1 MIRSRARLQKAGDN
15 SVSLVVG
22 WQSRVLAEGIKIANP
37 QGAKMSLFRRKDEA
51 MTTPGSE
58 PTSVQTARD
67 PDLAVPPFRPA
78 AVVPPV
84 ASATA
89 APAKPGGAPSPTA
102 RPTTP
107 GVAGRTTGRAEA
119 GEKRVLQIGK
129 GISIQGSVTEAER
142 IVIEGTMESQLLQ
155 CQELA
160 ISHSGVFKG
169 EVQVEDADIA
179 GVFDGTLTATG
190 SLTIRATG
198 RVLGVARSRRLS
210 VEDGGQLT
218 GRMEMITEASASSP
232 MAVAPPVRVV
242 ESSDS

>member
-1 MIRSRARLQKAGDN
+1 
-15 SVSLVVG
+15 
-22 WQSRVLAEGIKIANP
+22 
-37 QGAKMSLFRRKDEA
+37 MSLFRRKDEA
-51 MTTPGSE
+51 TTPPAPE
-58 PTSVQTARD
+58 PSSVPTARD

-78 AVVPPV
+78 AAVVPPA
-84 ASATA
+84 ASAA
-89 APAKPGGAPSPTA
+89 ATPAKPTIAPSPAA
-102 RPTTP
+102 RPMTP
-107 GVAGRTTGRAEA
+107 TAGRPTGRAEA
-119 GEKRVLQIGK
+119 GEKRVLQLGK

-142 IVIEGTMESQLLQ
+142 IVIDGTMESQLLQ

-218 GRMEMITEASASSP
+218 GRMEMISETSASP
-232 MAVAPPVRVV
+232 ATPVAPPVRVV

>member
-1 MIRSRARLQKAGDN
+1 
-15 SVSLVVG
+15 
-22 WQSRVLAEGIKIANP
+22 
-37 QGAKMSLFRRKDEA
+37 MSLFRRKDEA
-51 MTTPGSE
+51 TTPPAPE
-58 PTSVQTARD
+58 PTSVPTARD

-78 AVVPPV
+78 AAVVPPA
-84 ASATA
+84 ASAA
-89 APAKPGGAPSPTA
+89 ATSAKPSIAPSPTT
-102 RPTTP
+102 RPASPT
-107 GVAGRTTGRAEA
+107 AGRPTGRAEA
-119 GEKRVLQIGK
+119 GEKRVLQLGK

-190 SLTIRATG
+190 SLIIRATG

-218 GRMEMITEASASSP
+218 GRMEMITEASASPSMP
-232 MAVAPPVRVV
+232 VAPPVRVV
-242 ESSDS
+242 ETSDS

>member
-1 MIRSRARLQKAGDN
+1 
-15 SVSLVVG
+15 
-22 WQSRVLAEGIKIANP
+22 
-37 QGAKMSLFRRKDEA
+37 MSLFRRKDEA
-51 MTTPGSE
+51 TTPPAPE
-58 PTSVQTARD
+58 PSSVPTARD

-78 AVVPPV
+78 AAVVPPA
-84 ASATA
+84 ASAA
-89 APAKPGGAPSPTA
+89 ATPAKPTIAPSPAA

-107 GVAGRTTGRAEA
+107 TAGRPTGRAEA
-119 GEKRVLQIGK
+119 GEKRVLQLGK

-190 SLTIRATG
+190 SLIIRATG

-218 GRMEMITEASASSP
+218 GRMEMLSETSASAAMP
-232 MAVAPPVRVV
+232 VAPPVRVV

>member
-1 MIRSRARLQKAGDN
+1 
-15 SVSLVVG
+15 
-22 WQSRVLAEGIKIANP
+22 
-37 QGAKMSLFRRKDEA
+37 MSLFRRKDEA
-51 MTTPGSE
+51 TTPSAPE
-58 PTSVQTARD
+58 PSSVPTARD

-78 AVVPPV
+78 AAVVPPA
-84 ASATA
+84 ASPATT
-89 APAKPGGAPSPTA
+89 PAKPTIAPSPAA

-107 GVAGRTTGRAEA
+107 TAGRPTGRAEA
-119 GEKRVLQIGK
+119 GEKRVLQLGK

-190 SLTIRATG
+190 NLTIRATG

>member
-1 MIRSRARLQKAGDN
+1 
-15 SVSLVVG
+15 
-22 WQSRVLAEGIKIANP
+22 
-37 QGAKMSLFRRKDEA
+37 MSLFRRKDEA
-51 MTTPGSE
+51 TTPSAPE
-58 PTSVQTARD
+58 PSSVPTARD

-78 AVVPPV
+78 AAVVPPA
-84 ASATA
+84 ASPATT
-89 APAKPGGAPSPTA
+89 PAKPTIAPSPAA

-107 GVAGRTTGRAEA
+107 TAGRPTGRAEA
-119 GEKRVLQIGK
+119 GEKRVLQLGK

-190 SLTIRATG
+190 SLIIRATG

-218 GRMEMITEASASSP
+218 GRMEMLTEAPASVP
-232 MAVAPPVRVV
+232 MAVTPPVRVV

>member
-1 MIRSRARLQKAGDN
+1 
-15 SVSLVVG
+15 
-22 WQSRVLAEGIKIANP
+22 
-37 QGAKMSLFRRKDEA
+37 MSLFRRKDEA
-51 MTTPGSE
+51 TTPPAPE
-58 PTSVQTARD
+58 PTSVPTARD

-78 AVVPPV
+78 AVVPPA
-84 ASATA
+84 ASAA
-89 APAKPGGAPSPTA
+89 ATSAKPTITPSPAA
-102 RPTTP
+102 RPSTP
-107 GVAGRTTGRAEA
+107 TAGRPTGRAEA
-119 GEKRVLQIGK
+119 GEKRVLQLGK

-218 GRMEMITEASASSP
+218 GRMEMITEAPASAP
-232 MAVAPPVRVV
+232 MSVAPPVRVV
-242 ESSDS
+242 ESSES

>member
-1 MIRSRARLQKAGDN
+1 
-15 SVSLVVG
+15 
-22 WQSRVLAEGIKIANP
+22 
-37 QGAKMSLFRRKDEA
+37 MSLFRRKDEA
-51 MTTPGSE
+51 TTPPAPE
-58 PTSVQTARD
+58 PTSVPTARD

-78 AVVPPV
+78 AAVVPPA
-84 ASATA
+84 ASAA
-89 APAKPGGAPSPTA
+89 ATSAKPSIAPSPTA
-102 RPTTP
+102 RPASPT
-107 GVAGRTTGRAEA
+107 AGRPTGRAEA
-119 GEKRVLQIGK
+119 GEKRVLQLGK

-190 SLTIRATG
+190 SLIIRATG

-218 GRMEMITEASASSP
+218 GRMEMITEASASPSMP
-232 MAVAPPVRVV
+232 VAPPVRVV
-242 ESSDS
+242 ETSDS

>member
-1 MIRSRARLQKAGDN
+1 
-15 SVSLVVG
+15 
-22 WQSRVLAEGIKIANP
+22 
-37 QGAKMSLFRRKDEA
+37 MSLFRRKDEA
-51 MTTPGSE
+51 TTPPAPE
-58 PTSVQTARD
+58 PSSVPTARD

-78 AVVPPV
+78 AAVVPPA
-84 ASATA
+84 ASAAA
-89 APAKPGGAPSPTA
+89 APAKPTIAPSPAA
-102 RPTTP
+102 RPTMPT
-107 GVAGRTTGRAEA
+107 AGRPTGRAEA
-119 GEKRVLQIGK
+119 GEKRVLQLGK

-190 SLTIRATG
+190 SLIIRATG

-218 GRMEMITEASASSP
+218 GRMEMLSETSASPSMP
-232 MAVAPPVRVV
+232 VAPPVRVV

>member
-1 MIRSRARLQKAGDN
+1 
-15 SVSLVVG
+15 
-22 WQSRVLAEGIKIANP
+22 
-37 QGAKMSLFRRKDEA
+37 MSLFRRKDEA
-51 MTTPGSE
+51 TTPPAPE
-58 PTSVQTARD
+58 PTSVPTARD

-78 AVVPPV
+78 AAVVPPA
-84 ASATA
+84 ASAA
-89 APAKPGGAPSPTA
+89 ATSAKPTIAPSPAA
-102 RPTTP
+102 RPASST
-107 GVAGRTTGRAEA
+107 AGRPTGRAEA
-119 GEKRVLQIGK
+119 GEKRVLQLGK

-142 IVIEGTMESQLLQ
+142 IIIEGTMESQLLQ

-190 SLTIRATG
+190 SLIIRATG
-198 RVLGVARSRRLS
+198 RVLGVARARRLS

-218 GRMEMITEASASSP
+218 GRMEMITEASASPSMP
-232 MAVAPPVRVV
+232 VAPPVRVV

>member
-1 MIRSRARLQKAGDN
+1 
-15 SVSLVVG
+15 
-22 WQSRVLAEGIKIANP
+22 
-37 QGAKMSLFRRKDEA
+37 MSLFRRKDEA
-51 MTTPGSE
+51 TTPPAPE
-58 PTSVQTARD
+58 PSSVPTARD

-78 AVVPPV
+78 AAVVPPA
-84 ASATA
+84 ASAA
-89 APAKPGGAPSPTA
+89 ATPAKPTIAPSPAA

-107 GVAGRTTGRAEA
+107 TAGRPTGRAEA
-119 GEKRVLQIGK
+119 GEKRVLQLGK

-210 VEDGGQLT
+210 VEEGGQLT
-218 GRMEMITEASASSP
+218 GRMEMITENPTSAP
-232 MAVAPPVRVV
+232 MQVAPQVRAV
-242 ESSDS
+242 ETSES

>member
-1 MIRSRARLQKAGDN
+1 
-15 SVSLVVG
+15 
-22 WQSRVLAEGIKIANP
+22 
-37 QGAKMSLFRRKDEA
+37 MSLFRRKDEA
-51 MTTPGSE
+51 TTPSAPE
-58 PTSVQTARD
+58 PSSVPTARD

-78 AVVPPV
+78 AAVVPPA
-84 ASATA
+84 ASAATT
-89 APAKPGGAPSPTA
+89 PAKPTIAPSPTA

-107 GVAGRTTGRAEA
+107 MAGRPTGRAEA
-119 GEKRVLQIGK
+119 GEKRVLQLGK

-179 GVFDGTLTATG
+179 GVFDGTLNATG

-198 RVLGVARSRRLS
+198 RVLGVARARRLS

-218 GRMEMITEASASSP
+218 GRMEMITDASASPAMPVS
-232 MAVAPPVRVV
+232 PPVRVV
-242 ESSDS
+242 ETSES

>member
-1 MIRSRARLQKAGDN
+1 
-15 SVSLVVG
+15 
-22 WQSRVLAEGIKIANP
+22 
-37 QGAKMSLFRRKDEA
+37 MSLFRRKDEA
-51 MTTPGSE
+51 TTPPAPE
-58 PTSVQTARD
+58 PTSVPTARD

-78 AVVPPV
+78 AVVPPA
-84 ASATA
+84 ASAA
-89 APAKPGGAPSPTA
+89 ATSAKPTITPSPAA
-102 RPTTP
+102 RPSTP
-107 GVAGRTTGRAEA
+107 TAGRPTGRAEA
-119 GEKRVLQIGK
+119 GEKRVLQLGK

-190 SLTIRATG
+190 SLIIRATG

-218 GRMEMITEASASSP
+218 GRMEMLTEAPASVP
-232 MAVAPPVRVV
+232 MAVTPPVRVV

>member
-1 MIRSRARLQKAGDN
+1 
-15 SVSLVVG
+15 
-22 WQSRVLAEGIKIANP
+22 
-37 QGAKMSLFRRKDEA
+37 MSLFRRKDEA
-51 MTTPGSE
+51 TTPPAPE
-58 PTSVQTARD
+58 PTSVPTARD

-78 AVVPPV
+78 AVVPPA
-84 ASATA
+84 ASAA
-89 APAKPGGAPSPTA
+89 ATSAKPTITPSPAA
-102 RPTTP
+102 RPSTP
-107 GVAGRTTGRAEA
+107 TAGRPTGRAEA
-119 GEKRVLQIGK
+119 GEKRVLQLGK

-190 SLTIRATG
+190 SLIIRAPG

-218 GRMEMITEASASSP
+218 GRMEMITEAPASAP
-232 MAVAPPVRVV
+232 MSVAPPVRVV
-242 ESSDS
+242 EPSES

>member
-1 MIRSRARLQKAGDN
+1 
-15 SVSLVVG
+15 
-22 WQSRVLAEGIKIANP
+22 
-37 QGAKMSLFRRKDEA
+37 MSLFRRKDEA
-51 MTTPGSE
+51 TTPPAPE
-58 PTSVQTARD
+58 PSSVPTARD

-78 AVVPPV
+78 AAVVPPA
-84 ASATA
+84 ASAAATA
-89 APAKPGGAPSPTA
+89 AKPTIAPSPAA
-102 RPTTP
+102 RPASPT
-107 GVAGRTTGRAEA
+107 AGRPTGRAEA
-119 GEKRVLQIGK
+119 GEKRVLQLGK

-190 SLTIRATG
+190 SLIIRATG

-218 GRMEMITEASASSP
+218 GRMEMLSETSASPSMP
-232 MAVAPPVRVV
+232 VAPPVRVV

>member
-1 MIRSRARLQKAGDN
+1 M
-15 SVSLVVG
+15 
-22 WQSRVLAEGIKIANP
+22 LAEDSNITNP

-51 MTTPGSE
+51 TTPPAPE
-58 PTSVQTARD
+58 PTSVPTARD

-78 AVVPPV
+78 AVVPPA
-84 ASATA
+84 ASAA
-89 APAKPGGAPSPTA
+89 ATSAKPSIAPSPAA
-102 RPTTP
+102 RPSAPTTGKP
-107 GVAGRTTGRAEA
+107 TGRAEA
-119 GEKRVLQIGK
+119 GEKRVLQLGK

-169 EVQVEDADIA
+169 EAQVEDADIA
-179 GVFDGTLTATG
+179 GVFDGTLNATG
-190 SLTIRATG
+190 SLIIRATG

-218 GRMEMITEASASSP
+218 GRMEMITEASASAP

>member
-1 MIRSRARLQKAGDN
+1 
-15 SVSLVVG
+15 
-22 WQSRVLAEGIKIANP
+22 
-37 QGAKMSLFRRKDEA
+37 MSLFRRKDEA
-51 MTTPGSE
+51 TTPSAPE
-58 PTSVQTARD
+58 PSSVPTARD

-78 AVVPPV
+78 AAVVPPA
-84 ASATA
+84 ASPATI
-89 APAKPGGAPSPTA
+89 APSPAA

-107 GVAGRTTGRAEA
+107 TAGRPTGRAEA
-119 GEKRVLQIGK
+119 GEKRVLQLGK

-190 SLTIRATG
+190 SLIIRATG

-218 GRMEMITEASASSP
+218 GRMEMLTEAPASAP
-232 MAVAPPVRVV
+232 MAVTPPVRVV
-242 ESSDS
+242 EPSDS

>member
-1 MIRSRARLQKAGDN
+1 
-15 SVSLVVG
+15 
-22 WQSRVLAEGIKIANP
+22 
-37 QGAKMSLFRRKDEA
+37 MSLFRRKDEA
-51 MTTPGSE
+51 TTPSAPE
-58 PTSVQTARD
+58 PASVPTARD

-78 AVVPPV
+78 AVVPPA
-84 ASATA
+84 ASAA
-89 APAKPGGAPSPTA
+89 APAAKPSITPTPA
-102 RPTTP
+102 SRPTTP
-107 GVAGRTTGRAEA
+107 SATGRPTGRAEA
-119 GEKRVLQIGK
+119 GEKRVLQLGK

-179 GVFDGTLTATG
+179 GVFDGTLNATG
-190 SLTIRATG
+190 SLIIRATG

-218 GRMEMITEASASSP
+218 GRMEMIADAAASPAMP
-232 MAVAPPVRVV
+232 VAPPVRAV
-242 ESSDS
+242 ETSES

>member
-1 MIRSRARLQKAGDN
+1 
-15 SVSLVVG
+15 
-22 WQSRVLAEGIKIANP
+22 
-37 QGAKMSLFRRKDEA
+37 MSLFRRKDEA
-51 MTTPGSE
+51 TTPPAPE
-58 PTSVQTARD
+58 PTSVPTARD

-78 AVVPPV
+78 AAVVPPA
-84 ASATA
+84 ASAAATA
-89 APAKPGGAPSPTA
+89 AKPSIAPSPAA
-102 RPTTP
+102 RPASPT
-107 GVAGRTTGRAEA
+107 AGRPTGRAEA
-119 GEKRVLQIGK
+119 GEKRVLQLGK

-190 SLTIRATG
+190 SLIIRATG
-198 RVLGVARSRRLS
+198 RVLGVARARRLS

-218 GRMEMITEASASSP
+218 GRMEMISETSASPSMP
-232 MAVAPPVRVV
+232 VAPPVRVV

>member
-1 MIRSRARLQKAGDN
+1 
-15 SVSLVVG
+15 
-22 WQSRVLAEGIKIANP
+22 
-37 QGAKMSLFRRKDEA
+37 MSLFRRKDEA
-51 MTTPGSE
+51 TTPPAPE
-58 PTSVQTARD
+58 PSSVPTARD

-78 AVVPPV
+78 AAVVPPA
-84 ASATA
+84 ASAA
-89 APAKPGGAPSPTA
+89 ATPAKPTIAPSPAA
-102 RPTTP
+102 RPTMPT
-107 GVAGRTTGRAEA
+107 AGRPTGRAEA
-119 GEKRVLQIGK
+119 GEKRVLQLGK

-218 GRMEMITEASASSP
+218 GRMEMLSETSASPSMP
-232 MAVAPPVRVV
+232 VAPPVRVV

>member
-1 MIRSRARLQKAGDN
+1 
-15 SVSLVVG
+15 
-22 WQSRVLAEGIKIANP
+22 
-37 QGAKMSLFRRKDEA
+37 MSLFRRKDEA
-51 MTTPGSE
+51 TTPPAPE
-58 PTSVQTARD
+58 PSSVPTARD

-78 AVVPPV
+78 AAVVPPA
-84 ASATA
+84 ASAA
-89 APAKPGGAPSPTA
+89 ATPAKPTIAPSPAA
-102 RPTTP
+102 RPTMPT
-107 GVAGRTTGRAEA
+107 AGRPTGRAEA
-119 GEKRVLQIGK
+119 GEKRVLQLGK

-142 IVIEGTMESQLLQ
+142 IVIDGTMESQLLQ

-190 SLTIRATG
+190 SLIIRATG

-218 GRMEMITEASASSP
+218 GRMEMLSETSASPSMP
-232 MAVAPPVRVV
+232 VAPPVRVV

>member
-1 MIRSRARLQKAGDN
+1 
-15 SVSLVVG
+15 
-22 WQSRVLAEGIKIANP
+22 
-37 QGAKMSLFRRKDEA
+37 MSLFRRKDEA
-51 MTTPGSE
+51 TTPSAPE
-58 PTSVQTARD
+58 PTSVPTARD

-78 AVVPPV
+78 AAVVPPV
-84 ASATA
+84 ASAA
-89 APAKPGGAPSPTA
+89 ASSAKPTIAPSPAA
-102 RPTTP
+102 RPSAPT
-107 GVAGRTTGRAEA
+107 AGRPTGRAEA
-119 GEKRVLQIGK
+119 GEKRVLQLGK

-190 SLTIRATG
+190 SLIIRATG

-218 GRMEMITEASASSP
+218 GRMEMITEASASAP

>member
-1 MIRSRARLQKAGDN
+1 
-15 SVSLVVG
+15 
-22 WQSRVLAEGIKIANP
+22 
-37 QGAKMSLFRRKDEA
+37 MSLFRRKDEA
-51 MTTPGSE
+51 TTPPAPE
-58 PTSVQTARD
+58 PSSVPTARD

-78 AVVPPV
+78 AAVVPPA
-84 ASATA
+84 ASAA
-89 APAKPGGAPSPTA
+89 ATPAKPTIAPSPAA
-102 RPTTP
+102 RPTMPT
-107 GVAGRTTGRAEA
+107 AGRPTGRAEA
-119 GEKRVLQIGK
+119 GEKRVLQLGK

-218 GRMEMITEASASSP
+218 GRMEMISETSASP
-232 MAVAPPVRVV
+232 ATPVAPPVRVV